1 MARQAVVL
9 VTGDKLASA
18 LTTTSPDRTR
28 EIDMTRTLDAVI
40 SGLPLDQ
47 PREIEARAA
56 QLIEEEMTLSDL
68 RKARELTQKRV
79 AEALRISQDGVSR
92 IEARSDFLLS
102 TLGAYVEALGGKPRL
117 VAEFPHRR
125 PVIISGLESLGP
137 QQTPRRRGRKAGRRP
152 GTPQTSS

>member
-1 MARQAVVL
+1 MA
-9 VTGDKLASA
+9 
-18 LTTTSPDRTR
+18 
-28 EIDMTRTLDAVI
+28 RTLDAVI

-47 PREIEARAA
+47 QREIEARAA

-79 AEALRISQDGVSR
+79 AEALHISQDGVSR

-102 TLGAYVEALGGKPRL
+102 TLGAYVEALGGKLRL

-125 PVIISGLESLGP
+125 PVTISGLESLGP
-137 QQTPRRRGRKAGRRP
+137 QQTPRRRGRKAGRKP
-152 GTPQTSS
+152 GAPRTSS